1 MIITGVAVLAGC
13 FLVGMLVGEFLGLL
27 MGVDANVG
35 GVGFAMVLL
44 VLVTHRMRRA
54 GMLPSATEQG
64 VFFWSAMY
72 IPIVV
77 AMAATQ
83 NVVSVVAMA
92 ATQNVVSAVAGGPMA
107 LLVGLAA
114 LVAGA
119 ALVPVLARIGGQA
132 EPLPPL
138 GREPEMEEVA

>member
-13 FLVGMLVGEFLGLL
+13 FLAGMLIGEFLGLL

-83 NVVSVVAMA
+83 NVVS
-92 ATQNVVSAVAGGPMA
+92 AVAGGPMA

-138 GREPEMEEVA
+138 GREQEMEEVA

>member
-13 FLVGMLVGEFLGLL
+13 FLTGMLIGEFLGLL

-83 NVVSVVAMA
+83 NVVS
-92 ATQNVVSAVAGGPMA
+92 AVTGGPMA

-114 LVAGA
+114 IVAGA

-138 GREPEMEEVA
+138 EQDKTMAEVS

>member
-13 FLVGMLVGEFLGLL
+13 FLAGMLIGEFLGLL

-83 NVVSVVAMA
+83 NVVS
-92 ATQNVVSAVAGGPMA
+92 AVTGGPMA

-114 LVAGA
+114 IVAGA

-138 GREPEMEEVA
+138 EQDRTMEEVA

>member
-1 MIITGVAVLAGC
+1 MIITGVAVLGAC
-13 FLVGMLVGEFLGLL
+13 YVAGMLLGELLGLL
-27 MGVDANVG
+27 IGVESNVG
-35 GVGFAMVLL
+35 GVGFAMILL

-54 GMLPSATEQG
+54 GLLPSATEHG

-83 NVVSVVAMA
+83 NVVA
-92 ATQNVVSAVAGGPMA
+92 AVSGGPMA
-107 LLVGLAA
+107 LLAGIGALAA
-114 LVAGA
+114 GL

-132 EPLPPL
+132 EPLPSL
-138 GREPEMEEVA
+138 EEEKTKEEVA

>member
-13 FLVGMLVGEFLGLL
+13 FLVGMLIGEFLGLV

-83 NVVSVVAMA
+83 NVVS
-92 ATQNVVSAVAGGPMA
+92 AVAGGPMA

-138 GREPEMEEVA
+138 ERENAMEEVA

>member
-13 FLVGMLVGEFLGLL
+13 FLVGMLIGEFLGLS

-83 NVVSVVAMA
+83 NVVS
-92 ATQNVVSAVAGGPMA
+92 AVAGGPMA

-114 LVAGA
+114 LAAGA

-138 GREPEMEEVA
+138 EREKEMEEVA

>member
-13 FLVGMLVGEFLGLL
+13 FLAGMLIGEFLGLL

-83 NVVSVVAMA
+83 NVVS
-92 ATQNVVSAVAGGPMA
+92 AVTGGPMA

-114 LVAGA
+114 IVAGA

-138 GREPEMEEVA
+138 EQDRTMEEIA

>member
-13 FLVGMLVGEFLGLL
+13 FLVGMLIGEFLGVLL
-27 MGVDANVG
+27 GVDANVG

-54 GMLPSATEQG
+54 GLLPSATEQG
-64 VFFWSAMY
+64 VFCWSAMY
-72 IPIVV
+72 IPI
-77 AMAATQ
+77 
-83 NVVSVVAMA
+83 VVAMA

-119 ALVPVLARIGGQA
+119 LLVPVLARIGGQA

-138 GREPEMEEVA
+138 DQEQKMEELA

>member
-13 FLVGMLVGEFLGLL
+13 FLVGMLIGEFLGLL

-83 NVVSVVAMA
+83 NVVS
-92 ATQNVVSAVAGGPMA
+92 AVAGGPMA

-119 ALVPVLARIGGQA
+119 LLVPVLARIGGQA

-138 GREPEMEEVA
+138 DQEQKMEELA

>member
-13 FLVGMLVGEFLGLL
+13 FLTGMLIGEFLGLL

-54 GMLPSATEQG
+54 GMLPSATEHG

-83 NVVSVVAMA
+83 NVVS
-92 ATQNVVSAVAGGPMA
+92 AVTGGPMA

-114 LVAGA
+114 IVAGA

-138 GREPEMEEVA
+138 ERDRTMEGVT

>member
-13 FLVGMLVGEFLGLL
+13 FLVGMLIGEFLGLL

-83 NVVSVVAMA
+83 NVVS
-92 ATQNVVSAVAGGPMA
+92 AVAGGPMA

-114 LVAGA
+114 LVAGG

-138 GREPEMEEVA
+138 ELEKKMEEVA